1 MSFDEKKFKHELLE
15 MFSEELQ
22 ESERDMKN
30 AIDGLRRSLTS
41 DFRNP
46 SELKRNSKHRL
57 DFLRVAT
64 MKEEQSYNRLK
75 GIEEI
80 VENYAAHLNNTSIL
94 DELLHEVALAAD
106 QLESRIEDHVV
117 NNLSN
122 SGQIEAVMHIRENLA
137 TEEGL
142 DDDYE
147 LDSGDILVDS
157 QNNKYVLSKPKDS
170 TSPLIDHHLVMD
182 IIMVLLV
189 CLPLG
194 MICEK
199 LCLPT
204 LFGYVMTGVLL
215 GPSGLNCLKSMVS
228 VNYKNKLLWKLTK
241 YLYIFRFKSR
251 QSENLVYFS
260 FCFSLDWSFHLT
272 RSAKYGVLLYKGRL

>member
-1 MSFDEKKFKHELLE
+1 MNIDEKKFKHELLE

-22 ESERDMKN
+22 ESERDMRN

-46 SELKRNSKHRL
+46 SELRRNSKHRL

-122 SGQIEAVMHIRENLA
+122 SGQIEAVMHIRE
-137 TEEGL
+137 
-142 DDDYE
+142 
-147 LDSGDILVDS
+147 
-157 QNNKYVLSKPKDS
+157 KDM
-170 TSPLIDHHLVMD
+170 PN
-182 IIMVLLV
+182 
-189 CLPLG
+189 
-194 MICEK
+194 
-199 LCLPT
+199 
-204 LFGYVMTGVLL
+204 
-215 GPSGLNCLKSMVS
+215 SGLQAGFGWFWFL
-228 VNYKNKLLWKLTK
+228 
-241 YLYIFRFKSR
+241 
-251 QSENLVYFS
+251 
-260 FCFSLDWSFHLT
+260 
-272 RSAKYGVLLYKGRL
+272 

>member
-22 ESERDMKN
+22 ESERDMRN

-57 DFLRVAT
+57 DFLRIAT

-80 VENYAAHLNNTSIL
+80 VENYATHLNNTSIL

-122 SGQIEAVMHIRENLA
+122 SGQIEAVMHFREN
-137 TEEGL
+137 EEEN
-142 DDDYE
+142 DEDYE

-157 QNNKYVLSKPKDS
+157 QNNKYVLSKPHDS
-170 TSPLIDHHLVMD
+170 TSPMIDHHLVMD
-182 IIMVLLV
+182 LIVVLLV

-194 MICEK
+194 MLCEQ
-199 LCLPT
+199 LGLPT

-215 GPSGLNCLKSMVS
+215 GPSGVNCLKSMVI
-228 VNYKNKLLWKLTK
+228 KL
-241 YLYIFRFKSR
+241 S
-251 QSENLVYFS
+251 
-260 FCFSLDWSFHLT
+260 
-272 RSAKYGVLLYKGRL
+272 